1 MPGGCGSATAPCI
14 LLRCPMRSR
23 PFRQANASIERFP
36 TTLADHRSPRFGD
49 YIAPARALPANK
61 PILSRSIARLRQK
74 KPDHRAIIVTLRPSE
89 NLCKI
94 PGGASSVILLG
105 VTTILEPDSGNEAT
119 FSRRPFRPRSPPHPL
134 LT

>member
-1 MPGGCGSATAPCI
+1 MV
-14 LLRCPMRSR
+14 LRHV
-23 PFRQANASIERFP
+23 
-36 TTLADHRSPRFGD
+36 ADHRSPRFGD
-49 YIAPARALPANK
+49 YIALACALPANK

-105 VTTILEPDSGNEAT
+105 VITILGPDSGNEGT
-119 FSRRPFRPRSPPHPL
+119 FSRRACRPRSTAHPRQNERKA
-134 LT
+134 